1 MFKSIMIATDLS
13 EASDHVVGCLTPFRA
28 LGAERVTLLHCL
40 GIRHIQ
46 SVQHLLAPLV
56 EPKLQVQK
64 EALEKQGYEVNIEIA
79 PGLPQFEINRVAAEK
94 GCSLVIVGSHGQT
107 MSSEIHLGG
116 VASELIH
123 NAKKPV
129 LLVRLKITDVK
140 DRDRCEVICDNMME
154 HILYPTDFSDNAERA
169 FAYVKELA
177 QSGVKR
183 VTLLHVQ
190 DKVRIGKHLEHRLE
204 EFNRIDQERL
214 ERLKSAL
221 TQAGGAKVETAI
233 VYGMPIPEILKKAR
247 ESGVTLTVMGSQG
260 RGYISEL
267 FLGSVSHNVSRKAEV
282 SVLLI
287 PALRKPA

>member
-1 MFKSIMIATDLS
+1 MFKSIMVTTDLS
-13 EASDHVVGCLTPFRA
+13 EASDHVVGCLAAFRA
-28 LGAERVTLLHCL
+28 LGVERVILLHCL
-40 GIRHIQ
+40 GIRHLQDIK
-46 SVQHLLAPLV
+46 HLLTPIV
-56 EPKLQVQK
+56 EPKLQEQR
-64 EALEKQGYEVNIEIA
+64 AAIEKQGYQVSVEIA
-79 PGLPQFEINRVAAEK
+79 PGLPQYEINRVAAEK

-169 FAYVKELA
+169 FTYVKELV
-177 QSGVKR
+177 QSGVKH

-204 EFNRIDQERL
+204 EFNRIDHERL
-214 ERLKSAL
+214 DQMKSAL
-221 TQAGGAKVETAI
+221 SRSGGAEVETAI
-233 VYGMPIPEILKKAR
+233 VYGMPVSEILKKAR
-247 ESGVTLTVMGSQG
+247 ENGVTLIVMGSQG

-267 FLGSVSHNVSRKAEV
+267 FLGSVSHNVARNSEV

-287 PALRKPA
+287 PAKR